1 MENIDGNKF
10 TNIKDR
16 ILKDR
21 NEIELHKEKTRI
33 NSFINEAEDKKS
45 TLLIE
50 LGMLTYQKIRNGYSY
65 DEMFENIAN
74 EIMELDKIIY
84 NNNIEL
90 EKINRSSATNKCECG
105 NIIKLEDKF
114 CSVCGMS
121 LEDLSKDETIT
132 CEFCE
137 AEIDEDSNY
146 CVCCGR
152 KVKSKELREL

>member
-90 EKINRSSATNKCECG
+90 EKIKKSSDTNKCECG

-132 CEFCE
+132 CEFCG

-146 CVCCGR
+146 CVCCGS
-152 KVKSKELREL
+152 KVKFKELREF